1 MSVKELKQEIE
12 ELKKEVQ
19 RLEDENSSLWF
30 LMGELEKSNIANP
43 EYQKQFLKVFQK
55 IRHHNLMTHNRVED
69 A

>member
-30 LMGELEKSNIANP
+30 LMGELEKSNIANL
-43 EYQKQFLKVFQK
+43 EYQKQFLTRSSYGWIIFKK
-55 IRHHNLMTHNRVED
+55 K
-69 A
+69 